1 MRLFR
6 SLSSDWLAP
15 VGHEQLIRLRE
26 LLRQQTVEAIFQL
39 QGTLPNWF
47 RLTHALV
54 LVAAARATLG

>member
-6 SLSSDWLAP
+6 SLSSDCLAP
-15 VGHEQLIRLRE
+15 VGDEQLIRMRE
-26 LLRQQTVEAIFQL
+26 LFRQQTVESIFQL

>member
-15 VGHEQLIRLRE
+15 VGDEQLIRLRE
-26 LLRQQTVEAIFQL
+26 LLRQQTVESIFQL

-54 LVAAARATLG
+54 LVAAARARLG